1 MLDKGV
7 ERRGPPKP
15 AGLVARF
22 FVGLGRLVVP
32 VVALLSALGVYWAFD
47 VQAADASPYLTHFDE
62 FVNSVG
68 SHKFGRGLLVLPL
81 VYLVLN
87 LTSRRYGPGLALWTV
102 VLSWALLG
110 GGVYWGLTQGF
121 ITSFGNDIMPVPQA
135 LALGLSL
142 LAGQV
147 FCIYFFDWLRGIPW
161 WEAPLVAALVGG
173 LTQTFAFHIIDHVLA
188 SGAMAGVWQGD
199 IWPRLALLS
208 AIQLAWAIVQLL
220 PTAILRGAI
229 RPLSGYGGA

>member
-22 FVGLGRLVVP
+22 FIALGRLVVP
-32 VVALLSALGVYWAFD
+32 VAALLTALGVYWAFD
-47 VQAADASPYLTHFDE
+47 VQTAGGSPYLTRFDA
-62 FVNSVG
+62 FVNVAG
-68 SHKFGRGLLVLPL
+68 SHKFGRGLIVLPL
-81 VYLVLN
+81 VYFVLN

-110 GGVYWGLTQGF
+110 GGVYWALDQGF
-121 ITSFGNDIMPVPQA
+121 ITSFDKDIMPVPQA

-142 LAGQV
+142 FAGQV
-147 FCIYFFDWLRGIPW
+147 CCIYFFDWLRGIPW
-161 WEAPLVAALVGG
+161 WEAPLLAALIGG
-173 LTQTFAFHIIDHVLA
+173 LAQTFAFHVLDHLLA

-208 AIQLAWAIVQLL
+208 AIQLGWAVLQLL
-220 PTAILRGAI
+220 PTALLRGAI

>member
-15 AGLVARF
+15 AGPVGRF
-22 FVGLGRLVVP
+22 FIGLGRLVVP
-32 VVALLSALGVYWAFD
+32 MAALLSVLGVYWAFN
-47 VQAADASPYLTHFDE
+47 VQPAGASPYLTRFDE
-62 FVNSVG
+62 FVNAAG
-68 SHKFGRGLLVLPL
+68 GHKFGRGLLVLPL
-81 VYLVLN
+81 VYFVLN

-102 VLSWALLG
+102 VLVWTLLG
-110 GGVYWGLTQGF
+110 GGVYWALTQGL
-121 ITSFGNDIMPVPQA
+121 ITSFDDDIMPVPLA

-142 LAGQV
+142 FAGQV
-147 FCIYFFDWLRGIPW
+147 LCIYFFDWLRGIPW

-173 LTQTFAFHIIDHVLA
+173 LTQTFAFHVIDHVLTT
-188 SGAMAGVWQGD
+188 GALAGVWQGD

-208 AIQLAWAIVQLL
+208 AIQLTWAVVQLL